1 MTVQDLKTRFI
12 WDLVVI
18 YGDAQ
23 PERKAKFL
31 DELSRIFKTSVNP
44 ILIGGD
50 FNIIRKASEKNK
62 PGTPGHWS
70 FLFNAILEQAGVREL
85 EITGREFTWG
95 NNLPIPTF
103 EKLDRILCSTEWEE
117 VYPLTQIT
125 ALTRGKSDHT
135 PLFLDSGDIQK
146 SDSIFT
152 WFLREGIHKIIHDVW
167 NDMSATGDI
176 IDRLLGKLRLLRPK
190 LKG

>member
-1 MTVQDLKTRFI
+1 M
-12 WDLVVI
+12 VV

-23 PERKAKFL
+23 PERKARFL
-31 DELSRIFKTSVNP
+31 AELSRIFQNSVTP

-62 PGTPGHWS
+62 PGTPSHWS

-85 EITGREFTWG
+85 EMNGRNFTWG
-95 NNLPIPTF
+95 NNLPVPTF
-103 EKLDRILCSTEWEE
+103 EKLDRILCNNEWEE

-125 ALTRGKSDHT
+125 ALTREKSNHT

-146 SDSIFT
+146 SDPIFRFENA
-152 WFLREGIHKIIHDVW
+152 WFLREGIDKIIHDVW
-167 NDMSATGDI
+167 NDISVTGDS
-176 IDRLLGKLRLLRPK
+176 IDRL
-190 LKG
+190 